1 MDYYRLNHDS
11 PQLETNDK
19 IRTSL
24 KPHQKTSLY
33 KMNMLETCGRLV
45 IKSEGKRVY
54 FNTSLGILSDD
65 VGSGKSLTMLSL
77 IALDREIETK
87 KMKSCSSNLR
97 VNVFEEVNT
106 QNPSFR
112 TNLIVVPHNITK
124 QWETYITKHT
134 NLKYSKVSNKK
145 EYDAIFK
152 TYDDGIKYLESL
164 TESDFP
170 DSESYSVAK
179 KKYKTELA
187 IKFREEIE
195 SNDLILLSS
204 TKYNNFVKKLLNFRY
219 SNDELSCFQNIS
231 YIKLVSRLIIDEAD
245 SIKITS
251 FQEISAQFIWFI
263 TSNYTTIL
271 NPNGIVK
278 YANEHGE
285 TQSWYSWSNGYTR
298 RIVENGIHTRGFLK
312 YECSAI
318 SALPENVKY
327 NLFILNNK
335 DFIKQSFQLE
345 SPEIHSILC
354 KDPPIINVLNNVA
367 SSNVMEFINAGDI
380 KGAINSMNCQKV
392 ENDSLITVVTKDLL
406 DELHNKKIELDAKQN
421 QIFSS
426 SKAKEESLKKTFE
439 KIKEIEIK
447 IDNLKEKLESS
458 STCPVCYDSIENTA
472 LCGVCNTRFC
482 LECITMWI
490 SSASH
495 ESAKCPFCRG
505 VITNES
511 LIVVSN
517 EGCKEQKKDKNVL
530 KDKIENLK
538 YIINKRLKEESKIL
552 IFSNYDGSFT
562 NIKNLLDTN
571 NIPYSRI
578 MGSGS
583 RINKTVE
590 NFNKNFNVP
599 EAVNVLLLNSQ
610 YFGSGLN
617 LQKAS
622 DIILF
627 HNMGKDITN
636 QVIGRAQ
643 RPGRTSKLNIWR
655 LCYTNEID
663 TKIEL

>member
-1 MDYYRLNHDS
+1 M
-11 PQLETNDK
+11 
-19 IRTSL
+19 
-24 KPHQKTSLY
+24 
-33 KMNMLETCGRLV
+33 
-45 IKSEGKRVY
+45 
-54 FNTSLGILSDD
+54 
-65 VGSGKSLTMLSL
+65 
-77 IALDREIETK
+77 
-87 KMKSCSSNLR
+87 
-97 VNVFEEVNT
+97 
-106 QNPSFR
+106 
-112 TNLIVVPHNITK
+112 
-124 QWETYITKHT
+124 
-134 NLKYSKVSNKK
+134 
-145 EYDAIFK
+145 
-152 TYDDGIKYLESL
+152 
-164 TESDFP
+164 
-170 DSESYSVAK
+170 
-179 KKYKTELA
+179 
-187 IKFREEIE
+187 
-195 SNDLILLSS
+195 
-204 TKYNNFVKKLLNFRY
+204 NFRY
-219 SNDELSCFQNIS
+219 NNDNLHNFQTHPT
-231 YIKLVSRLIIDEAD
+231 IKLVSRLIIDEAD

-251 FQEISAQFIWFI
+251 FQEISAQFMWFI

-278 YANEHGE
+278 YANENGD
-285 TQSWYSWSNGYTR
+285 TQSWYSWSNGFTR

-354 KDPPIINVLNNVA
+354 KDPPILNVLSNIA

-392 ENDSLITVVTKDLL
+392 ENDSLITVVTKDLM

-426 SKAKEESLKKTFE
+426 DKAKEESLKKTIE
-439 KIKEIEIK
+439 KIREIEIK

-472 LCGVCNTRFC
+472 LCGICNTRFC
-482 LECITMWI
+482 VECITMWI
-490 SSASH
+490 SSSSH

-511 LIVVSN
+511 LIVVSD
-517 EGCKEQKKDKNVL
+517 GSSKEHQKDKNPL

-562 NIKNLLDTN
+562 NIKNLLETN

-578 MGSGS
+578 MGAAS

-590 NFNKNFNVP
+590 NFNKDFNEP
-599 EAVNVLLLNSQ
+599 DAVNVLLLNSQ

-643 RPGRTSKLNIWR
+643 RPGRSSKLNIWR